1 MVVVSQQSSV
11 GVAWAIA
18 CFILTKLGGN
28 FVSRAAVVSQ
38 LSSVV
43 LLGRSC
49 CIFDETLWKFRHQ
62 RRLAHTPAVVSRQS
76 CFIFDENQWGLRHQI
91 RGPVGESEDLEHAR
105 LHPGTVPPPL
115 YSHWGLTF
123 FDADSFIVPFDYH
136 LPLRRVAHV
145 EASLVNDVCCC
156 GLQ

>member
-1 MVVVSQQSSV
+1 MGISSPAVVVVSQQSSV
-11 GVAWAIA
+11 GFAWAIA

-105 LHPGTVPPPL
+105 LQPGTVPPPL
-115 YSHWGLTF
+115 
-123 FDADSFIVPFDYH
+123 
-136 LPLRRVAHV
+136 LPLGLHIFLMPT
-145 EASLVNDVCCC
+145 ASLCRSTTICRFEE
-156 GLQ
+156 

>member
-1 MVVVSQQSSV
+1 M
-11 GVAWAIA
+11 WF
-18 CFILTKLGGN
+18 CLGDH
-28 FVSRAAVVSQ
+28 AVF
-38 LSSVV
+38 
-43 LLGRSC
+43 
-49 CIFDETLWKFRHQ
+49 FDETLWKFRHQ

-105 LHPGTVPPPL
+105 LHPGTVPPSTPTGA
-115 YSHWGLTF
+115 SHF